1 MIASMLKVM
10 NMSTTI
16 FCKEYEEEDHC
27 NYDDEYINDDET
39 VRKSAIRKFYSQLW
53 EMLSNEKQG
62 FKKVRIKKDVDKM
75 FN

>member
-1 MIASMLKVM
+1 MLKVM

-39 VRKSAIRKFYSQLW
+39 VRKSAIRKFYSQL
-53 EMLSNEKQG
+53 
-62 FKKVRIKKDVDKM
+62 
-75 FN
+75 